1 MIIRYKLSLQKVTYL
16 LRLILT
22 VPLLSLIQLLWTV
35 YDEDHVSLNLHVLII
50 IIFMFIIV
58 IIIIIIIVKL
68 FKPSGFGLTVFLSI
82 RHLHDLP

>member
-35 YDEDHVSLNLHVLII
+35 YDEDHVSLNLHMLII

-82 RHLHDLP
+82 RHLHDLA

>member
-1 MIIRYKLSLQKVTYL
+1 MIIRYKLSLPKVTYL

-35 YDEDHVSLNLHVLII
+35 YDEDHVSLNLHILII

-68 FKPSGFGLTVFLSI
+68 FKPTGFGLTVFLSI
-82 RHLHDLP
+82 RHLHDLA

>member
-35 YDEDHVSLNLHVLII
+35 YDEDYVSLNVHILII
-50 IIFMFIIV
+50 ILFMFIIV

-82 RHLHDLP
+82 RHLHDLA

>member
-16 LRLILT
+16 LRLILA

-35 YDEDHVSLNLHVLII
+35 YDEDHVSLNLHILII
-50 IIFMFIIV
+50 IIFMIIIV

-68 FKPSGFGLTVFLSI
+68 F
-82 RHLHDLP
+82 

>member
-35 YDEDHVSLNLHVLII
+35 YDEDQVSLNLYVLIFII
-50 IIFMFIIV
+50 IIIIMFIIV
-58 IIIIIIIVKL
+58 IIIIIIVVKL
-68 FKPSGFGLTVFLSI
+68 F
-82 RHLHDLP
+82 

>member
-1 MIIRYKLSLQKVTYL
+1 MIIRYKLSFQKVTYL
-16 LRLILT
+16 LRLILK

-35 YDEDHVSLNLHVLII
+35 YDEDHVSLNLHILII

-82 RHLHDLP
+82 RHLHDLA

>member
-35 YDEDHVSLNLHVLII
+35 YDEDHVSLNLHILII

-82 RHLHDLP
+82 RHLHDLA

>member
-1 MIIRYKLSLQKVTYL
+1 MIIRHKLSLQKVTYL

-35 YDEDHVSLNLHVLII
+35 YDEDHVSLNLHILI

-82 RHLHDLP
+82 RHLHDLA

>member
-1 MIIRYKLSLQKVTYL
+1 MIIRYKLSLQRVTYL

-35 YDEDHVSLNLHVLII
+35 YDEDHVSLNLYVLII
-50 IIFMFIIV
+50 IIMFIIV

-68 FKPSGFGLTVFLSI
+68 F
-82 RHLHDLP
+82 

>member
-1 MIIRYKLSLQKVTYL
+1 MIIRYTLSLQKVTYL

-35 YDEDHVSLNLHVLII
+35 YDEDHVSLNLHLLIVI

-58 IIIIIIIVKL
+58 IIIIIIIVIL
-68 FKPSGFGLTVFLSI
+68 F
-82 RHLHDLP
+82 

>member
-35 YDEDHVSLNLHVLII
+35 YDEDHVSLNLYVLII
-50 IIFMFIIV
+50 IIIIIIIMFIIV
-58 IIIIIIIVKL
+58 IIIIIIVVKL
-68 FKPSGFGLTVFLSI
+68 F
-82 RHLHDLP
+82 

>member
-35 YDEDHVSLNLHVLII
+35 YDEDHVSLNLHILI

-82 RHLHDLP
+82 RHLHDLA

>member
-1 MIIRYKLSLQKVTYL
+1 MIIRYKLSWQKVIYL

-22 VPLLSLIQLLWTV
+22 VPLLCLIQILWTV
-35 YDEDHVSLNLHVLII
+35 YDEDHVSLNLHILII

-82 RHLHDLP
+82 RHLHDLA

>member
-35 YDEDHVSLNLHVLII
+35 YDEDHVSLNLYVLII
-50 IIFMFIIV
+50 IIIIIIMFIIV
-58 IIIIIIIVKL
+58 IIIIIIVVKL
-68 FKPSGFGLTVFLSI
+68 F
-82 RHLHDLP
+82 

>member
-35 YDEDHVSLNLHVLII
+35 YDEDHVSLNLHILII
-50 IIFMFIIV
+50 IIFMIIIV
-58 IIIIIIIVKL
+58 IISIIIIVKL
-68 FKPSGFGLTVFLSI
+68 F
-82 RHLHDLP
+82 

>member
-35 YDEDHVSLNLHVLII
+35 YDEDHVSLNLYVLII
-50 IIFMFIIV
+50 IIIIIIIMFIIV

-68 FKPSGFGLTVFLSI
+68 F
-82 RHLHDLP
+82 

>member
-50 IIFMFIIV
+50 IIIFMFIIV

-68 FKPSGFGLTVFLSI
+68 F
-82 RHLHDLP
+82 

>member
-1 MIIRYKLSLQKVTYL
+1 MIIRYQLSLQKVTYL

-35 YDEDHVSLNLHVLII
+35 YDEDHVSLNLHILII

-82 RHLHDLP
+82 RHLHDLA

>member
-22 VPLLSLIQLLWTV
+22 VLLLSLIQLLWTV
-35 YDEDHVSLNLHVLII
+35 YDEDHVSLNLHILII

-68 FKPSGFGLTVFLSI
+68 F
-82 RHLHDLP
+82 